1 MCRRVV
7 GISFRRRD
15 QLQYDVVWGVLAKVI
30 QRNAGFGLTDRLEIY
45 LDHVRML
52 SGNGK
57 MAEKKKGRSIDVLS
71 ATKTSVVVV
80 KTAFLSLAHAIII
93 FTAQVNGDQKYK
105 PDRDGYSLKKPV
117 YAFLETSGVCL
128 SIVGRLEE
136 LWHFQEYISDY
147 KIVVVNGLN
156 PDKFMFSGNSL
167 SAKKFYLL
175 YAMDSRHYS
184 VITNLKDALA
194 KR

>member
-1 MCRRVV
+1 
-7 GISFRRRD
+7 
-15 QLQYDVVWGVLAKVI
+15 VVWGVLAKVI

-93 FTAQVNGDQKYK
+93 FTAQVNGDQNYK

-136 LWHFQEYISDY
+136 L
-147 KIVVVNGLN
+147 
-156 PDKFMFSGNSL
+156 
-167 SAKKFYLL
+167 
-175 YAMDSRHYS
+175 
-184 VITNLKDALA
+184 
-194 KR
+194 